1 MKTKPETGNEPVSIP
16 PFQKFTKVMDG
27 LMGVPH
33 SELKRVLDQEKKQKA
48 RKKRARTSRAS
59 HASDSKS

>member
-1 MKTKPETGNEPVSIP
+1 VKSKTKAANELARMS
-16 PFQKFTKVMDG
+16 PFDKFTTVMDG
-27 LMGVPH
+27 LMTVPH

-59 HASDSKS
+59 HVSSAKG